1 MSGVGP
7 HKTSRGGKKQIVSS
21 QDQRRSMNQR
31 RQATAQQIRKQR
43 RDEVFRIKRQSQAP
57 VATTSID
64 SPDITVLSTAL
75 GSFLQEG
82 NGENLVQL
90 QQMLAAAS
98 YTSTFLQRLITED
111 PSKASAFIS
120 HTLRHLVHQD
130 EGIRLAALS
139 VLLELSSTPYPVT
152 APEVYY
158 GRPPPRWSDLL
169 VEEPTGI
176 LIPTLLSF
184 ISNSNSNIVELS
196 VWILGNLVQE
206 SATALQS
213 LRPSW
218 PVLVAALPNSAYA
231 CAAIVRQDSTSYG
244 MDFLQSLTV
253 EHITQLLQHND
264 NSNDNDNR
272 TDTAVETAWML
283 EALSRREDA
292 AVDYLCQTA
301 ELITTLVQRLYHA
314 AVESN
319 TEFLVPALQAIGN
332 ILTSCEGRY
341 VPLFLINP
349 TFVQSLS
356 YLLEQGI
363 ALDVV
368 WVAGC
373 CLCDAGIPGHCSSDI
388 AAVSFLP
395 RLVAILSS
403 ESASLHWKRDAA
415 CAVWNAISDPPGVMS
430 LEQHSNTSHHQLN
443 PVLLDHVWRTGPDNN
458 NNDKLLQ
465 ACIDLLKV
473 PDMDAVLASLQVLDN
488 ILRSTSDSRIL
499 FRGLA
504 GVDALE
510 AVCSNAVGRG
520 ASVALDMA
528 SLLAETLLDDFF
540 DSDDPD
546 DEDQELSKMAPA
558 VQGNHFVFGAPSS
571 SSSVAAAP
579 PAFNFKADSAGREG
593 QGRGRGRGRTLPAW
607 MQSSK

>member
-1 MSGVGP
+1 
-7 HKTSRGGKKQIVSS
+7 
-21 QDQRRSMNQR
+21 
-31 RQATAQQIRKQR
+31 
-43 RDEVFRIKRQSQAP
+43 
-57 VATTSID
+57 
-64 SPDITVLSTAL
+64 
-75 GSFLQEG
+75 
-82 NGENLVQL
+82 
-90 QQMLAAAS
+90 
-98 YTSTFLQRLITED
+98 
-111 PSKASAFIS
+111 
-120 HTLRHLVHQD
+120 
-130 EGIRLAALS
+130 
-139 VLLELSSTPYPVT
+139 
-152 APEVYY
+152 
-158 GRPPPRWSDLL
+158 
-169 VEEPTGI
+169 
-176 LIPTLLSF
+176 LIPTLLFF
-184 ISNSNSNIVELS
+184 ISNSNSDIVEHS

-253 EHITQLLQHND
+253 AHITQLLQHNGND
-264 NSNDNDNR
+264 NSNDNR
-272 TDTAVETAWML
+272 TDTVVETAWMV

-292 AVDYLCQTA
+292 AVDYLCQTS
-301 ELITTLVQRLYHA
+301 EPITTLVQRLYQA

-319 TEFLVPALQAIGN
+319 TEFLVPTLQAIGN
-332 ILTSCEGRY
+332 ILTACEGRY
-341 VPLFLINP
+341 VPLFLSNP

-356 YLLEQGI
+356 YLLKQGI
-363 ALDVV
+363 VLDVV

-373 CLCDAGIPGHCSSDI
+373 CLCDAGILGHCSSDI

-415 CAVWNAISDPPGVMS
+415 CAIWNAISDPPGVLS
-430 LEQHSNTSHHQLN
+430 LEQHSNSHKQPN
-443 PVLLDHVWRTGPDNN
+443 QVLLDHVWRTGADN

-473 PDMDAVLASLQVLDN
+473 PDMDAVLASLQVLDS
-488 ILRSTSDSRIL
+488 ILRSISDSRIL
-499 FRGLA
+499 FQGLA

-546 DEDQELSKMAPA
+546 YEDQDVSATAPA
-558 VQGNHFVFGAPSS
+558 VQGNQFVFGAPSS
-571 SSSVAAAP
+571 SP
-579 PAFNFKADSAGREG
+579 PPPLNFNADSAGQEG
-593 QGRGRGRGRTLPAW
+593 QGRGRGRGRGRTLPAW